1 MAVKAARKRLDTAPT
16 TKRPRNMLAARTANN
31 RSAVTNGRKLFV
43 LGDGN
48 SAWSRR
54 YRDLVCGHISD
65 LGGASG
71 LSEAQLSLIK
81 RAAAIEVELEQ
92 QEGKLSQGQEI
103 NLDVFTRSASHLRR
117 LWESLGLDRKA
128 KDITT
133 IDNDDAEVSRLL
145 SYFEPDNETT
155 EAVAK

>member
-16 TKRPRNMLAARTANN
+16 TKRPRNKLVAQPPNN

-54 YRDLVCGHISD
+54 YRDLLCSHISD

-71 LSEAQLSLIK
+71 LSEAQIGLIK

-117 LWESLGLDRKA
+117 IWESLGLDRKA
-128 KDITT
+128 KVI
-133 IDNDDAEVSRLL
+133 NGDDTADADDSVSKLL
-145 SYFEPDNETT
+145 SYFEPEP
-155 EAVAK
+155 EVAAK